1 MTPADRPCASV
12 CADLCNVDKVVYLYL
27 PCSRVQMQRRP
38 VSETRLSTAF
48 GAEDE
53 GGVYSGVY
61 RGEAESVLL
70 KKTSWSSLCEE
81 LCVSYSGVLQGDL

>member
-1 MTPADRPCASV
+1 
-12 CADLCNVDKVVYLYL
+12 
-27 PCSRVQMQRRP
+27 MQRRP